1 MKTRNI
7 EKITEESP
15 GIIENFFFFSIV
27 PNLEENEEDDMEEED
42 EEEEANG
49 LGDDFFFESDINN
62 TIENTSF
69 DPEEIEKIILEYEAK
84 NNSIREEIEN
94 LGIIKIGKEIIRK
107 YYIQDEADEDQIKRA
122 IEQYCKWMSLSD
134 LKEFEDYMYDEKHFW
149 ELMTFSRNWFELSE
163 VAKNITTIP
172 ASEIENERLFS
183 IKRRIIGNSTT
194 RISPTLLTAR
204 ARLANK
210 S

>member
-42 EEEEANG
+42 EEEEAND

-183 IKRRIIGNSTT
+183 IKRIIIGNSTT